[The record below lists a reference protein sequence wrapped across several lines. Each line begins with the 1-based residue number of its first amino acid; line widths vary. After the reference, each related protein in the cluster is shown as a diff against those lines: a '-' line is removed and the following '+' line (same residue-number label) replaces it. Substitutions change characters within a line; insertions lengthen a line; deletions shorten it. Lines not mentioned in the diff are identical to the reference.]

1 MGGVEEERR
10 VKIMFKL
17 LIGLWLADKLGKQE
31 EERERQ
37 RAG

>member
-31 EERERQ
+31 ERERQ